1 MTTPTQITIRPDRE
15 LDIVKYPVS
24 SKRLAGDRHQ
34 FGPTGT
40 TANAQFFGEDGPG
53 VMDVVDAVNPLCHIP
68 FVSSLYEEMTGT
80 KVSAA
85 SKLVGGAL
93 LGGPLG
99 FVAALGNVIFENET
113 GHTMGG
119 AVIAAL
125 RGEEPAQQLAT
136 APAPET
142 APEEEVAALS
152 LGEAEQALAE
162 TKAQRVTLAGQEA
175 VSEALAGIGSVSVSD
190 AAPSSADAAT
200 LALFGGQDASAHA
213 SYRKAR
219 FRPYLTDVSTSLVL

>member
-1 MTTPTQITIRPDRE
+1 MSTPTQITIRPDRE

-119 AVIAAL
+119 AVVAAI
-125 RGEEPAQQLAT
+125 RGEEPAQQLA
-136 APAPET
+136 AAPEP
-142 APEEEVAALS
+142 AQEEEVAALS

-162 TKAQRVTLAGQEA
+162 TKAQRATLAGQEA

-213 SYRKAR
+213 SYRKAQ